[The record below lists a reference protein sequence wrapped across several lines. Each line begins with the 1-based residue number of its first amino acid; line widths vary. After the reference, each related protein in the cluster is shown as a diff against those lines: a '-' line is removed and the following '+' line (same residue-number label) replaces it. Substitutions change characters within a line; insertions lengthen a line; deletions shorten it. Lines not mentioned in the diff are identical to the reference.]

1 VYFFNLNIGFDRPTF
16 IGGLARVGYSFFAGV
31 FVYRRFASRNIQPMT
46 GRSSAVLS
54 LAIILFVAVVLL
66 ARPSSMLQLPYDLI
80 IVTVIFP
87 ATVYLAML
95 LEPVGKIASLYRFG
109 GRLSY
114 GVYILHVP
122 LLVSLRLALA
132 DFAGIPM
139 VPAYPWAPWCGWL
152 FLVALMLFCWLADR
166 FYDAP
171 VRRLLLKMYPADGR
185 SRMAL
190 KGGWQSRSGG
200 L

>member
-1 VYFFNLNIGFDRPTF
+1 
-16 IGGLARVGYSFFAGV
+16 
-31 FVYRRFASRNIQPMT
+31 
-46 GRSSAVLS
+46 
-54 LAIILFVAVVLL
+54 
-66 ARPSSMLQLPYDLI
+66 MLQLPYDLI

-185 SRMAL
+185 SRVAL
-190 KGGWQSRSGG
+190 TGDWQSRSGG